1 MTTQNTPEDTAVP
14 LRARLRQL
22 RADMPENQRSRGG
35 LLMRARLFTWLNAAR
50 DEAVKAGRRAP
61 SIVAAFWPMEDEPDL
76 RPLLEQWV
84 EAGITVVLPVVRE
97 RNAPLAFLPW
107 TPDAPMRSGA
117 YGIQEPAAGDELPPD
132 VVLAPTLGFTQF
144 GDRVGYGGGYYDRT
158 LAALRDGGQPFTAIG
173 IAWSCG
179 ELDADYEPT
188 EHDYPLDAILTED
201 GWVPEAPLSQPGKGG
216 KTLFSYRLG

>member
-1 MTTQNTPEDTAVP
+1 M
-14 LRARLRQL
+14 
-22 RADMPENQRSRGG
+22 
-35 LLMRARLFTWLNAAR
+35 
-50 DEAVKAGRRAP
+50 
-61 SIVAAFWPMEDEPDL
+61 
-76 RPLLEQWV
+76 

-144 GDRVGYGGGYYDRT
+144 GDRGLRRR
-158 LAALRDGGQPFTAIG
+158 LLRPHRWLRDGGQPFTAIG

-179 ELDADYEPT
+179 ELDADYEPA
-188 EHDYPLDAILTED
+188 EHDYPLD
-201 GWVPEAPLSQPGKGG
+201 P
-216 KTLFSYRLG
+216 

>member
-1 MTTQNTPEDTAVP
+1 M
-14 LRARLRQL
+14 
-22 RADMPENQRSRGG
+22 
-35 LLMRARLFTWLNAAR
+35 
-50 DEAVKAGRRAP
+50 
-61 SIVAAFWPMEDEPDL
+61 
-76 RPLLEQWV
+76 

-158 LAALRDGGQPFTAIG
+158 LAARCATAASPSPPSASPG
-173 IAWSCG
+173 AAASWT
-179 ELDADYEPT
+179 PT
-188 EHDYPLDAILTED
+188 TSRPNTTTR
-201 GWVPEAPLSQPGKGG
+201 WTPS
-216 KTLFSYRLG
+216 

>member
-1 MTTQNTPEDTAVP
+1 M
-14 LRARLRQL
+14 
-22 RADMPENQRSRGG
+22 
-35 LLMRARLFTWLNAAR
+35 
-50 DEAVKAGRRAP
+50 
-61 SIVAAFWPMEDEPDL
+61 
-76 RPLLEQWV
+76 

-144 GDRVGYGGGYYDRT
+144 GDRVGYGGGY
-158 LAALRDGGQPFTAIG
+158 AARRGRAPPSAIG
-173 IAWSCG
+173 AWSCG
-179 ELDADYEPT
+179 ELDADYEPA